1 MAVVPARAKKM
12 IHGGIANR
20 CWTRSDGNHTE
31 TMAIANNEN
40 ARGSEGLVIPG
51 RQVVTGRV

>member
-1 MAVVPARAKKM
+1 MAVVLARAKK
-12 IHGGIANR
+12 IIQGGIVNR
-20 CWTRSDGNHTE
+20 WTRTDGNHTE

-40 ARGSEGLVIPG
+40 ASGSEGLVIPG